1 MAALNKKRVW
11 LGTLVGGIV
20 WVAWSSFVNMV
31 ILMPRYMTEQGAHNI
46 LNPSRYPFFVGY
58 WFILL
63 FVLTYILIW
72 IYVQVRRTLGPGP
85 LTAFRIGFLFGFG
98 ISVPVNFSV
107 AAWAPFSRVIPL
119 GWMCDLW
126 VGAIL
131 ATIAG
136 AWVYKEA

>member
-1 MAALNKKRVW
+1 MAGLNKKRVW

-20 WVAWSSFVNMV
+20 WSAWSSFINMV
-31 ILMPRYMTEQGAHNI
+31 ILMPRYMAEQTAHNI
-46 LNPSRYPFFVGY
+46 LNPPRYPFFVGY

-72 IYVQVRRTLGPGP
+72 IYVQVRLTLGPGP
-85 LTAFRIGFLFGFG
+85 MTAFRIGFLFGFAAAFPL
-98 ISVPVNFSV
+98 SLVV
-107 AAWAPFSRVIPL
+107 ATWATFSRVIPL

-136 AWVYKEA
+136 AWLYKEA